1 MLKLKLLKQKQE
13 ANAKRI
19 AAQVEATKVEETVEE
34 VTEEVVEAATEGAPA
49 VEENN
54 EETQA

>member
-1 MLKLKLLKQKQE
+1 MKALKAEKV
-13 ANAKRI
+13 ANEKRI
-19 AAQVEATKVEETVEE
+19 AAQVEAANAAQATEE
-34 VTEEVVEAATEGAPA
+34 VTEEVAEAATEEAPA